1 MQTETVILFFMVLM
15 NKSDLKTCVTSEE
28 LKDIFGDDVI
38 IINISATENLGMDKF
53 EKALKEMFFKN
64 DFLLNDEI
72 VITNTRQAAEL
83 QSALDSLNLVLKSI
97 DDQMPEDFYSIDLT
111 NAYTHLGLIIGEQ
124 IDDALADEIFSKFCM
139 GK

>member
-1 MQTETVILFFMVLM
+1 MKMMHDRHFMVLM
-15 NKSDLKTCVTSEE
+15 NKSDLKTSVTLEE

-72 VITNTRQAAEL
+72 VITNTRQATEL

-124 IDDALADEIFSKFCM
+124 IDDDLADEIFSKFCM